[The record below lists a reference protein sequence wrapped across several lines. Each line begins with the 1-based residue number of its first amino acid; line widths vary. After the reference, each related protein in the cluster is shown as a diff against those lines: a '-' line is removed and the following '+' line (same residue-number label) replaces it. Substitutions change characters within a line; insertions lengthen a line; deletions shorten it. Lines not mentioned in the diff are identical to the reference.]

1 MHVISNIKRGKY
13 KTYTEEDKKAELKR
27 LNNLRAGRFRERQ
40 KEKKLLNSEE
50 KPRKQRK
57 KKILSSEEIEK
68 KKEQKKEYNR
78 QYRQKQKE
86 KLRSN

>member
-13 KTYTEEDKKAELKR
+13 KTYTEEDKKAQLRK

-40 KEKKLLNSEE
+40 KEKKILNNEE

-57 KKILSSEEIEK
+57 KKILTSEEIEK

-86 KLRSN
+86 KLRNK